1 MRILHVSTL
10 DWGGAANA
18 AIRLHKGLLKQGVDS
33 RFLSLRKNNYDIPQS
48 YAYYES
54 TFPAAWRQKGM
65 HFAERAYNKFNER
78 KLKGRPVH
86 FEVFTLSNQFSNIL
100 KNPHYQQADIVN
112 LHWVGRFM
120 DYPGF
125 FRNNTK
131 PVVWTL
137 HDMEPFNGGNHYE
150 VEFPF
155 DGYKDLIAT
164 QEQIKIEAMRNAN
177 ITIVGPS
184 KWLMNRSSESKVLGR
199 FPHLNVPYGMDTSI
213 FTDIDQREAR
223 DAWGIPQNKP
233 ALIFVAEVITN
244 RRKGFH
250 LLKEALTKLED
261 ADITLCA
268 VGKADDSLTSIP
280 NFHHLG
286 VIKDE
291 RKMASAYAAADAFV
305 IPSVEDNLPNTVLE
319 SICVGTPV
327 IGFPIGGVP
336 DMVRTGENGIIC
348 EEVTSDALAKGI
360 HSFLEQ
366 QQLFDRTAI
375 LNEAH
380 RRYDESVQ
388 AARYMDLYESLLGL
402 ESQPSALMNEG

>member
-33 RFLSLRKNNYDIPQS
+33 RFLSLRKNDPAIPQS

-54 TFPAAWRQKGM
+54 TFSSPLLRKGM
-65 HFAERAYNKFNER
+65 DYAERTYNRLNS
-78 KLKGRPVH
+78 LKVRNRPEH
-86 FEVFTLSNQFSNIL
+86 FEVFTLTNQFSNIL
-100 KNPHYQQADIVN
+100 RNPHYQQADIVN

-125 FRNNTK
+125 FRRNTK

-155 DGYKDLIAT
+155 EGYRDLIAK
-164 QEQIKIEAMRNAN
+164 QEEMKIKALRGQNL
-177 ITIVGPS
+177 TIVGPS
-184 KWLMNRSSESKVLGR
+184 RWLMQRSKESEVFGS
-199 FPHLNVPYGMDTSI
+199 FPHMNIPYGMDTSV
-213 FTDIDQREAR
+213 FTMMNRQEAKK
-223 DAWGIPQNKP
+223 AWGIPLDKP
-233 ALIFVAEVITN
+233 AFLFVAEVITN

-250 LLKEALTKLED
+250 LLKEALTQLSD
-261 ADITLCA
+261 LNVAICA
-268 VGKADDSLTSIP
+268 VGKADESLKSIP
-280 NFHHLG
+280 NFFHLG

-291 RKMASAYAAADAFV
+291 RKMALAYAAADAFV

-319 SICVGTPV
+319 SICTGTPV
-327 IGFPIGGVP
+327 IGFHIGGVP
-336 DMVRTGENGIIC
+336 DMVRHGENGVLC
-348 EEVTSDALAKGI
+348 EEVSATALAEGI
-360 HSFLEQ
+360 RHFLGQ
-366 QQLFDRTAI
+366 RHLFDPHAI
-375 LNEAH
+375 SLEAH

-388 AARYMDLYESLLGL
+388 ASRYVDLYERLL
-402 ESQPSALMNEG
+402 QPARVRV